1 MVVALVV
8 VDPVAPVVV
17 GVVVQ
22 ADRTS
27 MVNKSRAI
35 TFIPVFFID
44 FMAPFVRQIR
54 FAFMFMNDVP

>member
-1 MVVALVV
+1 VVAPVFVALVV

-27 MVNKSRAI
+27 MVNKRRAI
-35 TFIPVFFID
+35 TFIPVFFVTIQS
-44 FMAPFVRQIR
+44 A
-54 FAFMFMNDVP
+54 